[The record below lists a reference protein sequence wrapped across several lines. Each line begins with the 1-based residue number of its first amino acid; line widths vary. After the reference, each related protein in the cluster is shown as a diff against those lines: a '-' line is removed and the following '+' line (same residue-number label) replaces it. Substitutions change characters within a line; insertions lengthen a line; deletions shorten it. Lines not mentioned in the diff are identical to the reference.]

1 MFESC
6 KKIVISM
13 LAVIIIMSL
22 GSGVFSPIRAHAD
35 ATQNPNGFTVLVKYM
50 DEAGTE
56 IAPSET
62 LTEYY
67 YVSVEKSIPGYK
79 LKETPSNAT
88 GRITDSGIEVHYI
101 YERTIK
107 VSYVDETG
115 QELLPTVEVADSDAA
130 VLETITGYTFVRKEV
145 SADNSHIIF
154 RYKKNVSTIPDFG
167 KPNQVT
173 VNYVDEN
180 NTQIAPSFYLSGLF
194 NESYQVPMKKI
205 KGYTLLKYD
214 PEILG
219 VFTESAQTINIIY
232 QKNRPEQSP
241 SVENPPDPIVPIAP
255 QVEVEPP
262 KAEITEKPVSPKEQI
277 TPPTT
282 KKTKAV
288 LKKQIAKA
296 TLPKTGDSSMDLLVT
311 CLGIIAI
318 SCGIY
323 LIVQQSKKR
332 RRKE

>member
-1 MFESC
+1 MFENC

-101 YERTIK
+101 YERSIK

-115 QELLPTVEVADSDAA
+115 QDLLPTVEVADSDAA

-145 SADNSHIIF
+145 SADSSHIIF

-219 VFTESAQTINIIY
+219 VFTESAQIINIIY

-241 SVENPPDPIVPIAP
+241 SVGNPPDSIVPIAP
-255 QVEVEPP
+255 QVEAP
-262 KAEITEKPVSPKEQI
+262 KAEIAEKPVSPKEQI
-277 TPPTT
+277 TPSTT
-282 KKTKAV
+282 KKTKVV

-296 TLPKTGDSSMDLLVT
+296 TLPKTGDSSMELLVT

-323 LIVQQSKKR
+323 LIVQQSQKR

>member
-13 LAVIIIMSL
+13 FAVIIIVSL

-101 YERTIK
+101 YERSIK

-115 QELLPTVEVADSDAA
+115 QDLLPTVEVADSEAA

-145 SADNSHIIF
+145 SADSSHIIF

-219 VFTESAQTINIIY
+219 VFTESAQIINIIY
-232 QKNRPEQSP
+232 QKNRPEQSL
-241 SVENPPDPIVPIAP
+241 SVENSPDPIVPIAP
-255 QVEVEPP
+255 QVEAPKVEI
-262 KAEITEKPVSPKEQI
+262 AEKPVSLKEQI
-277 TPPTT
+277 TPSTT

-323 LIVQQSKKR
+323 LIVQQSQKR

>member
-13 LAVIIIMSL
+13 LAVIIIVSL

-35 ATQNPNGFTVLVKYM
+35 AAQNPNGFTVLVKYM

-88 GRITDSGIEVHYI
+88 GRITDSGIEVRYI
-101 YERTIK
+101 YERAIK

-115 QELLPTVEVADSDAA
+115 QDLLPTVEVADSDAA

-145 SADNSHIIF
+145 SADSSHIIF

-180 NTQIAPSFYLSGLF
+180 NIQIAPSLYLSGLF

-232 QKNRPEQSP
+232 QKNRSEQSP
-241 SVENPPDPIVPIAP
+241 SVENSPDPIVPIAP
-255 QVEVEPP
+255 QVEAPKVEI
-262 KAEITEKPVSPKEQI
+262 AEKPVSSKEQI
-277 TPPTT
+277 APPTT

-332 RRKE
+332 LRKE

>member
-1 MFESC
+1 MLVSC
-6 KKIVISM
+6 KKLIIRILAIIVT
-13 LAVIIIMSL
+13 VSL
-22 GSGVFSPIRAHAD
+22 GSGAFSPIHAHAD
-35 ATQNPNGFTVLVKYM
+35 AALNPNGFTVLVKYL

-62 LTEYY
+62 LTDYY
-67 YVSVEKSIPGYK
+67 YVSVEKNIPGYK

-101 YERTIK
+101 YERAIK

-115 QELLPTVEVADSDAA
+115 KDLLPTVEVADSDAA
-130 VLETITGYTFVRKEV
+130 VLETIPDYTFVRKDV
-145 SADNSHIIF
+145 SADSSQIIF

-180 NTQIAPSFYLSGLF
+180 NTQIAPSLYLSGLF
-194 NESYQVPMKKI
+194 DEAYKVPMKKI

-232 QKNRPEQSP
+232 QKDAPEQTP
-241 SVENPPDPIVPIAP
+241 SLENPPEPIIPAEP
-255 QVEVEPP
+255 QLETP
-262 KAEITEKPVSPKEQI
+262 KVEITEKPNSPKEQ
-277 TPPTT
+277 TTPTT
-282 KKTKAV
+282 AKTTKVEAE
-288 LKKQIAKA
+288 KQSAKA
-296 TLPKTGDSSMDLLVT
+296 ILPKTGDSSIDLLIT
-311 CLGIIAI
+311 CLGIIII

-323 LIVQQSKKR
+323 LLVQQTQKR

>member
-13 LAVIIIMSL
+13 FAVIIIVSL

-101 YERTIK
+101 YERSIK

-115 QELLPTVEVADSDAA
+115 QDLLPTVEVADSDAA

-255 QVEVEPP
+255 QVEVKAP
-262 KAEITEKPVSPKEQI
+262 KAEIAEKPVSPKEQI

-296 TLPKTGDSSMDLLVT
+296 TLPKTGDSSIDLLVT

-323 LIVQQSKKR
+323 LIVQQSQKR

>member
-13 LAVIIIMSL
+13 FAVIIIVSL

-101 YERTIK
+101 YERSIK

-115 QELLPTVEVADSDAA
+115 QDLLPTVEVADSDAA

-145 SADNSHIIF
+145 STDSSHIIF
-154 RYKKNVSTIPDFG
+154 RYKKNVSTITDFG

-241 SVENPPDPIVPIAP
+241 SVENSPDPIVPIAP
-255 QVEVEPP
+255 QVEAPKVEI
-262 KAEITEKPVSPKEQI
+262 AEKPVSPKEQI

-296 TLPKTGDSSMDLLVT
+296 ILPKTGDSSIDLLVT

>member
-13 LAVIIIMSL
+13 LAVIIIVSL

-101 YERTIK
+101 YERSIK

-115 QELLPTVEVADSDAA
+115 QDLLPTVEVADSDAA

-145 SADNSHIIF
+145 SADSSHIIF

-219 VFTESAQTINIIY
+219 VFTESAQIINIIY

-241 SVENPPDPIVPIAP
+241 SVGNPPDSIVPIAP
-255 QVEVEPP
+255 QVEAP
-262 KAEITEKPVSPKEQI
+262 KAEIAEKPVSPKEQI
-277 TPPTT
+277 TPSTT
-282 KKTKAV
+282 KKTKVV

-296 TLPKTGDSSMDLLVT
+296 TLPKTGDSSMELLVT

-323 LIVQQSKKR
+323 LIVQQSQKR

>member
-13 LAVIIIMSL
+13 LAVIIIVSL

-50 DEAGTE
+50 NEAGTE

-101 YERTIK
+101 YERSIK

-115 QELLPTVEVADSDAA
+115 QDLLPTVEVADSDAA

-154 RYKKNVSTIPDFG
+154 RYKKNISTIPDFG

-232 QKNRPEQSP
+232 QKNRSEQSP
-241 SVENPPDPIVPIAP
+241 SVENPPDPIVLIAP

-262 KAEITEKPVSPKEQI
+262 KAEIAEKPVSPKEQI

-282 KKTKAV
+282 KKTKVV

-296 TLPKTGDSSMDLLVT
+296 TLPKTGDSSIDLLVT

-323 LIVQQSKKR
+323 LIVQQSQKR